1 MIENLE
7 HFTKIAVLLCKNM
20 AKRIISRKTEEGSP
34 PTPLPPPLQRKK
46 QEEEGTVFIFATL
59 FLSLFEQ
66 KIHGVVEDLEDLV
79 EDGNEEDD
87 DVDNVE
93 GKGGVDEDVEDAGDV
108 VDDLGDVEDLHVIE
122 KVGGEDD

>member
-1 MIENLE
+1 MQEQGKKDYFEENG
-7 HFTKIAVLLCKNM
+7 
-20 AKRIISRKTEEGSP
+20 RG
-34 PTPLPPPLQRKK
+34 PPPPPPPPKK
-46 QEEEGTVFIFATL
+46 KTKKEEEEEGTVFIFATL

-79 EDGNEEDD
+79 EDGNEEDV

-93 GKGGVDEDVEDAGDV
+93 GKGGVDEDVEDVGDV